1 MISIYYKR
9 RTWHLLQDNCSMDN
23 AMRTVDEL
31 RRNGMQAYVVVG
43 KLPYSTYRPLYGSE
57 CYIKRRA

>member
-9 RTWHLLQDNCSMDN
+9 RTWHLLQDNCSMEN

-57 CYIKRRA
+57 CYIRRLP